1 MMEQANP
8 SRVRNWLV
16 LAALV
21 GAALFA
27 LGGGTYTTLD
37 LIHLKHQLRDEQEAI
52 TQLKS
57 DIDSLGKVAN
67 AAEHDPRTQ
76 EQLARDQF
84 GMIRGGEYLY
94 RIVPAG
100 DTAR

>member
-1 MMEQANP
+1 MDESSA

-16 LAALV
+16 VAALV
-21 GAALFA
+21 GAAIFA

-37 LIHLKHQLRDEQEAI
+37 LIHLKHQLRDEQDAI

-57 DIDSLGKVAN
+57 DIDSLTKVAT

-84 GMIRGGEYLY
+84 GMIRPGEYLY

-100 DTAR
+100 DSSR